1 MSNHQATEQMIG
13 YLYQVRYA
21 LFLLLNNDD
30 GETQISIEKFD
41 DVAFIND
48 DNAEKMIQLKHH
60 VNQRGDL
67 SNASTDIW
75 RTINVWSDLI
85 MKNEVCLDNTKFI
98 IITTAKAHK
107 DTAAYYL
114 KQVDNKDNRD
124 FEKAFEILEYISK
137 TSKNKTHEK
146 YYKNFKRLEE
156 YTRKKLIEKIYIIDG
171 SSNIINVEKDIRNM
185 IKYSTLPKYEDRVC
199 ERLEG
204 WWYKKSLEYL
214 VSQSPVFINQNQLRA
229 KIVEIS
235 SEYRDDNLPIDVPN
249 FYEVNIDDLSED
261 DKVFYE
267 QLKLISL
274 GNERINMAISDYY
287 RAFKQRANWIREDLL
302 FVNELDSYE
311 DKLID
316 EWKRVFFRMKEDL
329 EDLEDEEVT
338 EKLKMKKGKQL
349 YNVIQDK
356 DLRIRERCSNAF
368 VMRGSYHC
376 LSNRGLLGWHID
388 FRERLKEL
396 LK

>member
-98 IITTAKAHK
+98 IITTAKAQK

-124 FEKAFEILEYISK
+124 FEKAFEILEDISK

-146 YYKNFKRLEE
+146 YYENFKRLDEC
-156 YTRKKLIEKIYIIDG
+156 TRKKLIEKIYIIDG
-171 SSNIINVEKDIRNM
+171 SSNIINVERDIRNM

-261 DKVFYE
+261 DRVFYE

-274 GNERINMAISDYY
+274 SNERINVAISDYY

-329 EDLEDEEVT
+329 EDEEVT
-338 EKLKMKKGKQL
+338 EKLKIKKGKQL

-396 LK
+396 LE

>member
-1 MSNHQATEQMIG
+1 M
-13 YLYQVRYA
+13 
-21 LFLLLNNDD
+21 
-30 GETQISIEKFD
+30 
-41 DVAFIND
+41 
-48 DNAEKMIQLKHH
+48 
-60 VNQRGDL
+60 
-67 SNASTDIW
+67 
-75 RTINVWSDLI
+75 
-85 MKNEVCLDNTKFI
+85 CLDNTKFI
-98 IITTAKAHK
+98 IITTAKAQK
-107 DTAAYYL
+107 GTAAYYL

-124 FEKAFEILEYISK
+124 FEKAFEILEDISK

-146 YYKNFKRLEE
+146 YYENFKRLDEC
-156 YTRKKLIEKIYIIDG
+156 TRKKLIEKIYIIDG
-171 SSNIINVEKDIRNM
+171 SSNIINVERDIRNM

-261 DKVFYE
+261 DRVFYE

-274 GNERINMAISDYY
+274 SNERINVAISDYY

-329 EDLEDEEVT
+329 EDEEVT
-338 EKLKMKKGKQL
+338 EKLKIKKGKQL

-396 LK
+396 LE